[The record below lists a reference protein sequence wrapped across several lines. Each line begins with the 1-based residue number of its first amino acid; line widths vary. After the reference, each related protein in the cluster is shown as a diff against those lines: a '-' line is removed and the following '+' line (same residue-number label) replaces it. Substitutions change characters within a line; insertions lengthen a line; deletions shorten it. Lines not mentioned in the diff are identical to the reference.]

1 MKMKT
6 RSHTYDIIRHRSKHV
21 HNKYSKYKK
30 CLNIMMMATR
40 IKQHLRNI

>member
-6 RSHTYDIIRHRSKHV
+6 RSHRYDIIRHRSRHG

-30 CLNIMMMATR
+30 CLNIMMMATG
-40 IKQHLRNI
+40 IKQHLSNI